1 MQTHHISTSLT
12 PTVLETLAGLY
23 FLSEVSICCTLF
35 KYLFPF
41 VEGSLILRRTFFF
54 FFFFIQAVNIDCH
67 RGRERGGSISITA
80 FHYMADDSRAECASS
95 MQPRNLGYY
104 QIDSDSN

>member
-54 FFFFIQAVNIDCH
+54 FSFLYKLLILIA
-67 RGRERGGSISITA
+67 TA
-80 FHYMADDSRAECASS
+80 DESGAAQS
-95 MQPRNLGYY
+95 Q
-104 QIDSDSN
+104 